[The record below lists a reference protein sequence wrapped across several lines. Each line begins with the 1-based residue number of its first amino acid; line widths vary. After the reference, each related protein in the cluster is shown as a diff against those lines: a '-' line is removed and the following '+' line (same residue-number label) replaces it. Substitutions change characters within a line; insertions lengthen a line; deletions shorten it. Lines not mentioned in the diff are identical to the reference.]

1 MTRSLLRGIEEPTT
15 LLTDLVLGAL
25 ALYWA
30 AALLAA
36 GADPGGAGLPT
47 AVWGAG
53 FAATGV
59 AALLGAIVHGF
70 QDRMGPRRSR
80 PVWRATL
87 YLVALSS
94 AAMLAAALLVF
105 PPSLLRTAG
114 LVIVA
119 AKLLTAGALLARTP
133 EFRIVLVDHAAALAG
148 VLALQIA
155 AWLGYGAASAPW
167 IVAGIGVSVV
177 AGAIQGLGIAP
188 HRHFN
193 HNDLY
198 HVVQIGALWLL
209 YRGGMFL
216 GVG

>member
-15 LLTDLVLGAL
+15 LLTDLVLGTL
-25 ALYWA
+25 ALFWA

-36 GADPGGAGLPT
+36 DAGLPT

-59 AALLGAIVHGF
+59 AAILGGVVHGF
-70 QDRMGPRRSR
+70 QHRMGPRHAR
-80 PVWRATL
+80 PLWRATL
-87 YLVALSS
+87 HLVTLSS

-114 LVIVA
+114 LAVVV
-119 AKLLTAGALLARTP
+119 AKLLASSALIARTP
-133 EFRIVLVDHAAALAG
+133 EFRIVLADHAVALAG
-148 VLALQIA
+148 VLALQLA
-155 AWLGYGAASAPW
+155 AWLGHGAASAPW
-167 IVAGIGVSVV
+167 IVAGIAVSVV
-177 AGAIQGLGIAP
+177 AGAIQALGIAP

-209 YRGGMFL
+209 YRGGLLL